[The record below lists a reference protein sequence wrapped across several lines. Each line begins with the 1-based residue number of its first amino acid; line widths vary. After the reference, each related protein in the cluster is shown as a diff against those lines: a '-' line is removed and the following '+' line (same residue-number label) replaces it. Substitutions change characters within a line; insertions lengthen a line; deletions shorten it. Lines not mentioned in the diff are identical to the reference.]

1 MRALG
6 EADTGIRCNIGP
18 AEIARRRRVAVAST
32 VVTALVAVAQVL
44 ASVPLLGR
52 ALLWPFA
59 AGSAVAWLQVTERF
73 CVRFGALGLENFG
86 ALGAERQVARDQ
98 LAADR
103 RRAARLIGQGVL
115 AGLIATVA
123 FILLPV

>member
-6 EADTGIRCNIGP
+6 EADTSIRCNIGP
-18 AEIARRRRVAVAST
+18 AEIDRRRRVAVAIS
-32 VVTALVAVAQVL
+32 VVTAVVAVALVL
-44 ASVPLLGR
+44 ASVPQLGR

-86 ALGAERQVARDQ
+86 ALGAERRVVRDQ

-115 AGLIATVA
+115 AGLVATVV
-123 FILLPV
+123 FLVLPV